1 MTNVSPDFGEP
12 DRFRVSP
19 QPLLAEGLT
28 QRLCQLVG
36 TGCSPAF
43 AIDAFETCDHVGS
56 LHPARQQTYS
66 LGIPVTSA
74 FEADAFDD
82 ISLQFDFDGF
92 RTGTLCLISEFLCH
106 FERIRV
112 QIYE

>member
-1 MTNVSPDFGEP
+1 MFPGFWRTGPFSGFAAAVI
-12 DRFRVSP
+12 
-19 QPLLAEGLT
+19 AEGLT

-66 LGIPVTSA
+66 LGIPVTPA

-92 RTGTLCLISEFLCH
+92 RTGTLCFISEFLCH